1 VHGTIMHGEQYLHD
15 SQRRMLTTYYQETAG
30 VGLAIASKQAH
41 PVRVGV
47 IGLGTGTIAAYGREG
62 DVFRFYEIDPH
73 VLEIARRDFTFLG
86 DSPAKIEV
94 ALGDARL
101 SLEREAPQGFDVL
114 AVDAFSSD
122 AIPVHLITR
131 EALGIFLKH
140 VRPDG
145 IVAFHV
151 SNRFLEL
158 IPVVAR
164 IARENG
170 AHAVL
175 VRDDPEDEDNSLRSR
190 TDWVLV
196 SRDAKALQAE
206 NIVDGGGVAAED
218 RPEWR
223 TWTDD
228 YSNLVQILK

>member
-1 VHGTIMHGEQYLHD
+1 MHGEQMMHEKF
-15 SQRRMLTTYYQETAG
+15 RRRPTTYYEETSGIGA
-30 VGLAIASKQAH
+30 AIESRQAK

-47 IGLGTGTIAAYGREG
+47 IGLGTGTIAAYGRKG
-62 DVFRFYEIDPH
+62 DVYKFYEIDPD
-73 VLEIARRDFTFLG
+73 VVRVARTDFTYLS
-86 DSPAKIEV
+86 DCPAEV
-94 ALGDARL
+94 QIALGDARL
-101 SLEREAPQGFDVL
+101 TLEREPPQRFDVL

-131 EALGIFLKH
+131 EALAVYLRH
-140 VRPDG
+140 MAPDG

-151 SNRFLEL
+151 SNRFLDL

-164 IARENG
+164 IARENS
-170 AHAVL
+170 AYAVL
-175 VRDDPEDEDNSLRSR
+175 VRDDPDEDEDDSRRSR

-196 SRDAKALQAE
+196 SRDRAALQAAA
-206 NIVDGGGVAAED
+206 IVKTGAEAAAD
-218 RPEWR
+218 RKDWR